1 MTSTE
6 TNELPDATTSAP
18 FEFALL
24 ALNLVDQEA
33 FAIDDG
39 TDTDGAVL
47 DGGFSLQYSLGQN
60 LEFSLSY
67 DEEAACYTAAV
78 RSTQPFLARQ
88 PALMALQLNHLM
100 PQERRFSVD
109 ALTQCLVLH
118 ETWSGENLDMLELA
132 EGVRGLID
140 AMVLFLSSTSPVT
153 APPPPVAAEPM
164 LRV

>member
-1 MTSTE
+1 MTSPE
-6 TNELPDATTSAP
+6 TNELPDATTAP

-24 ALNLVDQEA
+24 ALNLVDEEA
-33 FAIDDG
+33 FAADDG
-39 TDTDGAVL
+39 SDIDGAVL
-47 DGGFSLQYSLGQN
+47 DGGFSLQYSLGQS

-67 DEEAACYTAAV
+67 DEEAGRYTAAV
-78 RSTQPFLARQ
+78 RSTQPLFARQ
-88 PALMALQLNHLM
+88 PALLALQLNHLM

-118 ETWSGENLDMLELA
+118 ETWSGENLDMVELA

-140 AMVLFLSSTSPVT
+140 AMVLFLSPPLPVT
-153 APPPPVAAEPM
+153 AQPSTVAAETM